1 MLLRHRIKFPLLK
14 KTSHTVKQTKPKP
27 IKCNTRQLPLEIQ
40 EIICF
45 MVLGEDASSPFVV
58 TAMRVCK
65 TWAAFICERMY
76 RNYQFKNY
84 LQFIGFVLTISLP
97 NPLLPYNL
105 YVQEINFESVNKY
118 GVDTR
123 VRRLIKYCPNI
134 TNIKFGQATSVKTDT
149 LQLLGKYCQSVK
161 TLQLGGIQSFPFML
175 DCDFSGMSSLSNL
188 SLTATPIQ
196 YSSLQTIPASIRHL
210 KLMQMDAL
218 YHEDLIQWTQT
229 HRQLTFLSV
238 GRCKHL
244 SQKFVELVAELPY
257 LTDLELYG
265 TEINDTSLLGLFDI
279 PIVLNTLSIC
289 HTQIT
294 DTTLQ
299 SLSNG
304 RLAIDHLN
312 IIDTNNSITEYG
324 IHSLLKKK
332 KFKTIQ

>member
-1 MLLRHRIKFPLLK
+1 M
-14 KTSHTVKQTKPKP
+14 
-27 IKCNTRQLPLEIQ
+27 
-40 EIICF
+40 
-45 MVLGEDASSPFVV
+45 
-58 TAMRVCK
+58 
-65 TWAAFICERMY
+65 
-76 RNYQFKNY
+76 
-84 LQFIGFVLTISLP
+84 QFIGFVLTISLP
-97 NPLLPYNL
+97 DPLLPYNL

-118 GVDTR
+118 GVDNR

-134 TNIKFGQATSVKTDT
+134 TNIKFGQAASVKSDT

-175 DCDFSGMSSLSNL
+175 DCNFSGMSSLSNL
-188 SLTATPIQ
+188 SLAATPIQ
-196 YSSLQTIPASIRHL
+196 YSSLKTIPTSICHL

-218 YHEDLIQWTQT
+218 YHQDLMQWTQT
-229 HRQLTFLSV
+229 HRQLTFLSI

-244 SQKFVELVAELPY
+244 TQKFAELVAELPR

-279 PIVLNTLSIC
+279 PITLNTLSIC

-304 RLAIDHLN
+304 RLVINHLN
-312 IIDTNNSITEYG
+312 IINTNNSVTEYG

>member
-58 TAMRVCK
+58 TAMRV
-65 TWAAFICERMY
+65 Y
-76 RNYQFKNY
+76 
-84 LQFIGFVLTISLP
+84 
-97 NPLLPYNL
+97 
-105 YVQEINFESVNKY
+105 
-118 GVDTR
+118 TR